1 MMPSTTTSFDTY
13 VLKCWAEF
21 ARQQTAA
28 REAIAAYLD

>member
-1 MMPSTTTSFDTY
+1 MPSTAITFDPY

>member
-1 MMPSTTTSFDTY
+1 MMPSTATPFDAY

-21 ARQQTAA
+21 ALQQTAA